1 MKEQKDY
8 TQHLQYNFFWVQHK
22 VMVQLTCKIKQMKIE
37 KIASTFFPY
46 IFQEIYHMSSNGQ
59 QQSLGPNFFG
69 VSDPQQD

>member
-1 MKEQKDY
+1 
-8 TQHLQYNFFWVQHK
+8 
-22 VMVQLTCKIKQMKIE
+22 MVQLTCKIKQLKIE

-59 QQSLGPNFFG
+59 QQSLGPKFFG